1 MHIGQNYV
9 IATNTLVG
17 IFDLDNTTRSQI
29 TLDFLKR
36 AEESGD
42 LVNVAEGVPRA
53 FIVTGKKGFEKVY
66 LAHLAAAALHDRS
79 GAIL

>member
-9 IATNTLVG
+9 IATDTLVG
-17 IFDLDNTTRSQI
+17 IFDLDNTTGSQI

-36 AEESGD
+36 AEEAGD
-42 LVNVAEGVPRA
+42 LVNVAEGVPRT
-53 FIVTGKKGFEKVY
+53 FIVTGKSGSEKVY
-66 LAHLAAAALHDRS
+66 LAHLAAATLRDRS